1 MKRTTRDA
9 VVVRDPRTQRVVCVY
24 YPASQTVEVKR
35 GADVRRGTLPVDNG
49 RGTRY
54 TDGN

>member
-35 GADVRRGTLPVDNG
+35 GADVRRGTLPVDNA

-54 TDGN
+54 TGDN